1 MNGFKNTAEAEV
13 DQQVYYITYNI
24 RKKTYAQYN

>member
-24 RKKTYAQYN
+24 RKKNLRPI